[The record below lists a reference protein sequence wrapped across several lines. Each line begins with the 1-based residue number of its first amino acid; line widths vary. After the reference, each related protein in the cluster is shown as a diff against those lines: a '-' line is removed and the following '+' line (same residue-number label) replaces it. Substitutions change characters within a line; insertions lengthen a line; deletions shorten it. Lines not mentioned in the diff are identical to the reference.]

1 MAIKE
6 YFSKFSFRQPWRKV
20 QKPPVELVFPAVE
33 HWFQSE
39 EGQSLFCAEQYLI
52 KRSLN
57 SCFGYY
63 LMQMSVS
70 REKLLCHT
78 ARVQHKFSVYP
89 VAARSDRDNVD
100 LVVDV
105 EQLPLARRSVDAVVL
120 HHSHEFV
127 DNPQQLLRE
136 VERVMVNGGHLIVVG
151 FNPYSLMGLQGMM
164 TRFLPRSIWHNQSY
178 SQGRM
183 EEWLSILGFQLTQ
196 KQYGYHRFASKRKK
210 HKGKIWSFASR
221 LLNRITKHL
230 PLGSFYCITAV
241 KQEAAM
247 TPDTAKW
254 RAAANSISALSPK
267 ANIRHGKVVPFK
279 KS

>member
-6 YFSKFSFRQPWRKV
+6 FCAKIARFPLWAKPK
-20 QKPPVELVFPAVE
+20 KPPVELVFPAVE
-33 HWFQSE
+33 HWFQSD
-39 EGQSLFCAEQYLI
+39 EGQSLLCAEQYLI
-52 KRSLN
+52 KRSLGD
-57 SCFGYY
+57 CFGYFI
-63 LMQMSVS
+63 MQMSVT

-89 VAARSDRDNVD
+89 VTPRSPLDNVD
-100 LVVDV
+100 LLVDV
-105 EQLPLARRSVDAVVL
+105 EQMPLASNSLDAVLL

-136 VERVMVNGGHLIVVG
+136 IERVMVNGGHLIVVG
-151 FNPYSLMGLQGMM
+151 FNPYSLMGLQGLL
-164 TRFLPRSIWHNQSY
+164 TRIFPRAIWHNKSY
-178 SQGRM
+178 SQKRM
-183 EEWLSILGFQLTQ
+183 EDWLSILGFQLTQ
-196 KQYGYHRFASKRKK
+196 KQYGYHRFAAKRKK
-210 HKGKIWSFASR
+210 HKGRAWSFVMR
-221 LLNRITKHL
+221 QINRITKQL

-247 TPDTAKW
+247 TPDTASW
-254 RAAANSISALSPK
+254 RSAANSLSALSPK